1 MEFLNNY
8 FKYQNESEIVG
19 LTPELNIF
27 CIFNYFQKT
36 DKSILI
42 LTNTLYEANKYFDS
56 ISTYTD
62 DCLLFPMDDFV
73 ASVALAISPELKIK
87 RLETINVL
95 KESNH
100 KIVVTNLMGLLR
112 YLPDYK
118 AANKLEFK
126 LQTGMSIN
134 RDKIL
139 EVLDSFGYKRDT
151 LVTSTGEYAVRGYVI
166 DLFLIEQEHPIRI
179 EFFGNDIESIRF
191 FDENTQMSIK
201 EVKEITCLPYQ
212 EIATSV
218 KSSILGYL
226 DTPMVFE
233 IDKEGIDLGYEKLS
247 EEILAYKKEND
258 TDKDLMFKLEDI
270 NIKNVIFLNKFVNNR
285 NSAIVYQSNTL
296 DNFNSNFQLLR
307 EFVNKKLED
316 KKTVIFCLSRKAE
329 IDFIKEM
336 FHVTRVVD
344 EEHLFVERVNI
355 LNKKINNGFE
365 FDKYVIIGEYDIEKI
380 NNREIKYKNSYK
392 IGKKIKGFDQLQVG
406 DYVVHTIHGIG
417 QYQGVISLTKNGVV
431 KDYLQIIYADNDKIY
446 VPVEKISTIFK
457 YSSKDG
463 VAPVLSKLNGTAWAK
478 TKKALQKKIH
488 DISLELIKLYAARSK
503 VTGPVFKDDP
513 MDVMFDADFKYEPTI
528 DQQKAFLDVKK
539 DLENKVPMDRLL
551 CGDVGFGK
559 TEVAFRAMFMTAI
572 NGFQVAY
579 LCPTTILSNQ
589 QYENA
594 LQRFKNFPVEI
605 ALLNRFTTKK
615 EAERI
620 IDGLK
625 KGTIDIVFGTHRL
638 LSDDVGYKNLGLLV
652 VDEEQRFG
660 VTHKEKIK
668 KYKNDVNVLTLSA
681 TPIPRTLKMAMSGLR
696 DLSIIDTAPVN
707 RYPVQTYVIKEQ
719 DMVVKD
725 AIYKEL
731 GRNGQIFVL
740 YNRIDSIESKKDE
753 LERLVPEARI
763 VIAHG
768 RMNKSQMEDV
778 MQDFIDHKYD
788 ILLCTTIIETGI
800 DISNANTLIIYD
812 ADRFGLSQLYQIR
825 GRVGRSSKIAYAYL
839 MYSKDKMLNEIA
851 VKRLEAIKE
860 FTELGS
866 GYRIAMRDLSLR
878 GAGDILGSNQAGFVD
893 AVGLDLYMK
902 MVDDEVKR
910 LNGEEPIED
919 KSNNSLIDVDTHIS
933 DSYVS
938 DESLKIEIHQKINEI
953 DSFDKLMEIQKELED
968 RFGKINEQIKIYMYE
983 EWFEKLALSLHIER
997 VVQNNKIVEL
1007 EIPANLTK
1015 KLKFDKLFMQ
1025 IYNICPKIQFRS
1037 MLNNVYITLPISNL
1051 PKHFVYYLVD
1061 ILNLIKDEVSKEE
1074 ITEANSNDAK

>member
-1 MEFLNNY
+1 MDFLNNY

-27 CIFNYFQKT
+27 YILNYFQKT
-36 DKSILI
+36 NKNILI
-42 LTNTLYEANKYFDS
+42 ITNTLYEANKYFDS

-95 KESNH
+95 KENNR

-118 AANKLEFK
+118 SANKLEFK

-139 EVLDSFGYKRDT
+139 EPPDSFGYKKDT

-179 EFFGNDIESIRF
+179 EFFGNEIESIRF

-201 EVKEITCLPYQ
+201 EITEITCLPYQ
-212 EIATSV
+212 EITTSV
-218 KSSILGYL
+218 KSSILDYL
-226 DTPMVFE
+226 DIPMVFE

-247 EEILAYKKEND
+247 EEILTYKKEND
-258 TDKDLMFKLEDI
+258 TDKNLMFELEDI
-270 NIKNVIFLNKFVNNR
+270 NIKEVIYLNKFINNR
-285 NSAIVYQSNTL
+285 NKALVYQSNTL

-344 EEHLFVERVNI
+344 EEHLFTERVNI

-365 FDKYVIIGEYDIEKI
+365 FDKYVVIGEYDIEKT

-660 VTHKEKIK
+660 VSHKEKIK

-753 LERLVPEARI
+753 LEHLVPEARI

-878 GAGDILGSNQAGFVD
+878 GAGDILGSDQAGFVD

-953 DSFDKLMEIQKELED
+953 DSFDKLIEIQKELED

-1037 MLNNVYITLPISNL
+1037 MLNNVYITLPIGNL

-1074 ITEANSNDAK
+1074 ITEANNNEV

>member
-1 MEFLNNY
+1 MDFLNNY

-27 CIFNYFQKT
+27 YILNYFQKT
-36 DKSILI
+36 NKNILI
-42 LTNTLYEANKYFDS
+42 ITNTLYEANKYFDS

-95 KESNH
+95 KENNR

-118 AANKLEFK
+118 SANKLEFK

-139 EVLDSFGYKRDT
+139 DVLDSFGYKKDT

-179 EFFGNDIESIRF
+179 EFFGNEIESIRF

-201 EVKEITCLPYQ
+201 EITEITCLPYQ
-212 EIATSV
+212 EITTSV
-218 KSSILGYL
+218 KSSILDYL
-226 DTPMVFE
+226 DIPMVFE

-247 EEILAYKKEND
+247 EEILTYKKEND
-258 TDKDLMFKLEDI
+258 TDKNLMFELEDI
-270 NIKNVIFLNKFVNNR
+270 NIKDVIYLNKFINNR
-285 NSAIVYQSNTL
+285 NKALVYQSNTL

-344 EEHLFVERVNI
+344 EEHLFTERVNI

-365 FDKYVIIGEYDIEKI
+365 FDKYVVIGEYDIEKI

-463 VAPVLSKLNGTAWAK
+463 AAPVLSKLNGTAWAK

-513 MDVMFDADFKYEPTI
+513 MDVMFDVDFKYEPTI

-660 VTHKEKIK
+660 VSHKEKIK

-753 LERLVPEARI
+753 LEHLVPEARI

-878 GAGDILGSNQAGFVD
+878 GAGDILGSDQAGFVD

-953 DSFDKLMEIQKELED
+953 DSFDKLIEIQKELED

-1037 MLNNVYITLPISNL
+1037 MLNNVYITLPIGNL

-1074 ITEANSNDAK
+1074 ITDANNNEV

>member
-1 MEFLNNY
+1 MDFLNNY

-27 CIFNYFQKT
+27 YILNYFQKT
-36 DKSILI
+36 NKNILI
-42 LTNTLYEANKYFDS
+42 ITNTLYEANKYFDS

-95 KESNH
+95 KENNR

-118 AANKLEFK
+118 SANKLEFK

-139 EVLDSFGYKRDT
+139 DVLDSFGYKKDT

-179 EFFGNDIESIRF
+179 EFFGNEIESIRF

-201 EVKEITCLPYQ
+201 EITEITCLPYQ
-212 EIATSV
+212 EITTSV
-218 KSSILGYL
+218 KSSILDYL
-226 DTPMVFE
+226 DIPMVFE

-247 EEILAYKKEND
+247 EEILTYKKEND
-258 TDKDLMFKLEDI
+258 TDKNLMFELEDI
-270 NIKNVIFLNKFVNNR
+270 NIKDVIYLNKFINNR
-285 NSAIVYQSNTL
+285 NKALVYQSNTL

-344 EEHLFVERVNI
+344 EEHLFTERVNI

-365 FDKYVIIGEYDIEKI
+365 FDKYVVIGEYDIEKI

-660 VTHKEKIK
+660 VSHKEKIK

-753 LERLVPEARI
+753 LEHLVPEARI

-878 GAGDILGSNQAGFVD
+878 GAGDILGSDQAGFVD

-902 MVDDEVKR
+902 MVDNEVKR

-953 DSFDKLMEIQKELED
+953 DSFDKLIEIQKELED

-1037 MLNNVYITLPISNL
+1037 MLNNVYITLPIGNL

-1074 ITEANSNDAK
+1074 ITEANNNEV